1 MQRVARLSSSLGSQ
15 LACRASSSSTP
26 SRRFYSTS
34 PSDTDASSEIDSEH
48 PNQPVG
54 TVLTRE
60 MLEAAE
66 QNVDLGEIIAAVE
79 AQEALEAGPGGGRP
93 LTMEDMYDLEST
105 LEEFKGDDSSSV
117 GHHMLRQR
125 REVLEYFR
133 LIELELP
140 SLQGASSTRY
150 CLFYA

>member
-1 MQRVARLSSSLGSQ
+1 MQRVARLSTSLAPQ
-15 LACRASSSSTP
+15 LACRASSSSTLP
-26 SRRFYSTS
+26 RRSYSTS
-34 PSDTDASSEIDSEH
+34 PSNTDTSSAAAAEIASET
-48 PNQPVG
+48 PNGPVG

-66 QNVDLGEIIAAVE
+66 RNVNIEELIAAVE
-79 AQEALEAGPGGGRP
+79 AQEALENGPGGGDRP

-140 SLQGASSTRY
+140 SLHGASLTT
-150 CLFYA
+150 